1 MNETRKLFL
10 VMETTLAENVEKIVE
25 MITKLRLQH
34 KCSSAEFRRIDFNLK
49 KKKGLPWVLSY
60 QTMLHATE
68 KLFMREKVNK
78 CNKLCNCCILRNC
91 YNHSKLQQSLS

>member
-49 KKKGLPWVLSY
+49 KKKVFLGYYPIK
-60 QTMLHATE
+60 QCCMLQ
-68 KLFMREKVNK
+68 
-78 CNKLCNCCILRNC
+78 RNC
-91 YNHSKLQQSLS
+91 S